1 MLVLGGLGLIVVI
14 GLAVYAGR
22 LLAQLKIQQNVIKA
36 AVTKRNNKIV
46 ADIQYIALAML
57 EGRCEISEGV
67 IRQYHLLN
75 ALQSSKPL
83 LWSSHF
89 PSTYAL
95 YEIVGDLA
103 RLEQRKQLKANQR
116 FEEDKQ
122 RLEAE
127 EQYQESVLL
136 EANSLK
142 ELELSQYIVK

>member
-1 MLVLGGLGLIVVI
+1 MLVLGGLGLIVII

-57 EGRCEISEGV
+57 EDRCDLSEGV

-75 ALQSSKPL
+75 ALQSHKPL
-83 LWSSHF
+83 LWSTHF
-89 PSTYAL
+89 PSTFAL
-95 YEIVGDLA
+95 YEVVGGFA
-103 RLEQRKQLKANQR
+103 RLEQRKQLKAKQR

-122 RLEAE
+122 RLAAE
-127 EQYQESVLL
+127 ELHQESVLL

-142 ELELSQYIVK
+142 ELELSQFIAK